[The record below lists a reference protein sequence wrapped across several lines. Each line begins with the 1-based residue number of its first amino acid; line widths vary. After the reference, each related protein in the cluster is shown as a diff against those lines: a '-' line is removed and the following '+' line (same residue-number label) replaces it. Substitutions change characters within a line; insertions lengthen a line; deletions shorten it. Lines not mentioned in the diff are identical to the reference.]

1 MNGGTVL
8 LFGGT
13 FAPPHRGHVNAVEAA
28 RDYFAPD
35 RIMIMPTSTPPHKV
49 RDSVDTPE
57 VRLEM
62 CRAAFGH
69 IENCEVSSYEIDRG
83 GISYTVD
90 TLEYLHGKFEK
101 ILLLCGS
108 DMLLTLDKWRKAE
121 RIFSLA
127 SIVCMP
133 RYDDDIESLLGK
145 KKEYEDNFGADVTVI
160 QSDILVLSSTE
171 VRRLIADGGD
181 LSAILPDGVESII
194 KRDGLYSG
202 E

>member
-1 MNGGTVL
+1 L

-13 FAPPHRGHVNAVEAA
+13 FAPPHFGHVNAVEAA
-28 RDYFAPD
+28 QEYFRPD
-35 RIMIMPTSTPPHKV
+35 RILIMPTAEPPHKI
-49 RDSVDTPE
+49 RDAVDTPE

-69 IENCEVSSYEIDRG
+69 IEHCEVSSYEIDRG

-90 TLEYLHGKFEK
+90 TLEYLHGRYKK

-108 DMLLTLDKWRKAE
+108 DMLLTLDKWKNAE
-121 RIFSLA
+121 RIFALA

-133 RYDDDIESLLGK
+133 RYDDDIKSLLSK
-145 KKEYEDNFGADVTVI
+145 KAEYEENFGADVTVI
-160 QSDILVLSSTE
+160 ESDILVLSSTK
-171 VRRLIADGGD
+171 VRKLIADGSD
-181 LSAILPDGVESII
+181 LSAILPAGVVNII

-202 E
+202 EQEK